1 MRVAHPLVI
10 AVVSSWMAIQ
20 VGAQSGRTDPALT
33 LDRCRLPGPGTF
45 RPPSEIP
52 RSLPKTASLPTEVNA
67 CVIANMAAFDTPGA
81 SVAVMRDGDLVYE
94 HGYGVLHV
102 SNGTPTRADSV
113 FRIGSITKMMVAASV
128 MQLVEQGLVDLDAP
142 VTDYVPDFAVAGPWP
157 ASSITVR
164 NLLTHT
170 TSFPDVIRHIVGIG
184 PTSLSEWANRQG
196 DMPLYAAPRSFW
208 NYSNPNFMLAG
219 LVAQNVSGVDYRTL
233 LRDRLWLPAGMS
245 RTTFNPAEAT
255 ADGNFAYGHTW
266 SEAQQQW
273 IPTHPSTVDSWAAG
287 PAGWALSTAGDL
299 VRWADLLMTDGGPV
313 LSTRSIREMQRP
325 QVWMNLRPDMSY
337 GLGIMT
343 ESYKGLDV
351 RQHGGNISGW
361 GSYLL
366 WVPEERLA
374 VAVLANAPQSLIDAT
389 YCIVDAVLD
398 LPPSGPPTD
407 HSTDPATWSKYR
419 GWYDV
424 VEGST
429 GNTWSA
435 EVFVDDDRL
444 WATVAGPTVPDPH
457 GVTVEL
463 HQVYPETFVVD
474 EDGDGAADVDL
485 SFIASHG
492 DPPRVLFVRN
502 RQSVGTRR
510 AVPRRS
516 APRTA
521 PVP

>member
-1 MRVAHPLVI
+1 MCLLRLLAIALVPSVLALPVA
-10 AVVSSWMAIQ
+10 
-20 VGAQSGRTDPALT
+20 AQPGRLDPALT
-33 LDRCRLPGPGTF
+33 LTPWELPGPGTL
-45 RPPSEIP
+45 RTPSEI
-52 RSLPKTASLPTEVNA
+52 RWSLPKTASLPAEVDA
-67 CVIANMAAFDTPGA
+67 CVTANMAVFGTPGA
-81 SVAVMRDGDLVYE
+81 SVAVMHGGDIVYE

-102 SNGTPTRADSV
+102 STGTPTRADSV
-113 FRIGSITKMMVAASV
+113 YRIGSITKMMVAAAV

-142 VTDYVPDFAVAGPWP
+142 VTEYVPDFTVDDPWP
-157 ASSITVR
+157 ATSITVR
-164 NLLTHT
+164 NALTHT
-170 TSFPDVIRHIVGIG
+170 TSFPDVIRHIVGTG
-184 PTSLSEWANRQG
+184 PTSLADWATRQG
-196 DMPLYAAPRSFW
+196 DMSLYAAPRSFW

-233 LRDRLWLPAGMS
+233 LRERLWLPAGMS
-245 RTTFNPAEAT
+245 HTTFDAVQVA

-266 SEAQQQW
+266 SDTQHRW
-273 IPTHPSTVDSWAAG
+273 IPTHPYTVDSWAAG

-313 LSTRSIREMQRP
+313 LSRRSIREMQRP

-337 GLGIMT
+337 ALGIMT

-389 YCIVDAVLD
+389 YCIVDMVLD
-398 LPPSGPPTD
+398 LPPAGSPPD
-407 HSTDPATWSKYR
+407 YSTDPATWPKYR

-424 VEGST
+424 VEAAT

-435 EVFVDDDRL
+435 EVFVDNDRL
-444 WATVAGPTVPDPH
+444 WATVAGPTVPDPN

-463 HQVYPETFVVD
+463 HQAYPETFVID

-485 SFIASHG
+485 SFVASHG
-492 DPPRVLFVRN
+492 DPPRILFVRN

-510 AVPRRS
+510 ADPHRATDRTTP
-516 APRTA
+516 AP
-521 PVP
+521 